1 MSSSNSTHPGHFHV
15 PDSDGAIILML
26 GAVVFLT
33 FALGMMS
40 QLCEVPILFFIRRK
54 QYWYEEDDDLDLEQ
68 GLGQTAL
75 NHRMSELEAETGAPR
90 RSRPRPRHRY
100 SDREPHRELGPESE
114 YSYETPSRPT
124 TRYGSIQQHMVE
136 MNGIRKLVLVVD
148 IDKYNRGEPSEASP
162 DEYAEWF
169 ERWRQQ
175 QQREAEEAVSD
186 EPLDEGSPL
195 LGPWP

>member
-1 MSSSNSTHPGHFHV
+1 MSNTNSTHPGHFHV

-40 QLCEVPILFFIRRK
+40 QLCEVPVLFFVRRK

-68 GLGQTAL
+68 GLGETAL
-75 NHRMSELEAETGAPR
+75 NHRMSDLEADTGTGR
-90 RSRPRPRHRY
+90 RSRSRLRFF
-100 SDREPHRELGPESE
+100 DREPQHGPQPERE
-114 YSYETPSRPT
+114 YEPPSRPT

-136 MNGIRKLVLVVD
+136 VNGIRKLVLVVD
-148 IDKYNRGEPSEASP
+148 IDKYDRGAPEASP
-162 DEYAEWF
+162 DDYAEWF

-175 QQREAEEAVSD
+175 QQREAEEAVSN
-186 EPLDEGSPL
+186 EPLDESAPL

>member
-1 MSSSNSTHPGHFHV
+1 MSNSNSTHPGHFHV
-15 PDSDGAIILML
+15 PGSDGAIILML

-40 QLCEVPILFFIRRK
+40 QLCEVPVLFFVRGR
-54 QYWYEEDDDLDLEQ
+54 QYWYEENDDLDLEQ

-75 NHRMSELEAETGAPR
+75 NHRMSDLDADTDTGR
-90 RSRPRPRHRY
+90 RSRYRLRFF
-100 SDREPHRELGPESE
+100 DRELQHEPQSARE
-114 YSYETPSRPT
+114 YEPPSRQT

-136 MNGIRKLVLVVD
+136 VNGIRKLVLVVD
-148 IDKYNRGEPSEASP
+148 IDKYDRGAPEASP
-162 DEYAEWF
+162 DDYAEWF

-186 EPLDEGSPL
+186 EPLDESAPL